1 MSGRLVHEIIERARD
16 HVPILFW
23 VSSLNLIQRH
33 IFKSN
38 FLFKKGGI
46 SQLFIEKVKIVLC
59 IHWRFTPVGCLVSS
73 TVWFHRHSVN

>member
-1 MSGRLVHEIIERARD
+1 MSGRLVHEITERARD

-46 SQLFIEKVKIVLC
+46 S
-59 IHWRFTPVGCLVSS
+59 
-73 TVWFHRHSVN
+73 